1 MNMKLKHL
9 LFFALISVISFS
21 ACSGD
26 DNEPQGEEPG
36 KEELVLVGIW
46 PMGTDQETG
55 RIPMSWDPFYWNYE
69 DGKLIDFTPKY
80 ALNIKSLNVIE
91 YTDQRF
97 EATKNDSER
106 EELVM
111 NTVDFENGRIK
122 NQTVLSRNYTNFL
135 YSLDYNYNYDAE
147 GYLQSVTG
155 TQKNGDVTI
164 LTEMLL
170 TWENGNIVKIESTE
184 RNIKTIYT
192 YTYDNKEYI
201 PMSDLCVYTP
211 TSLYTPY
218 PLKEFY
224 NKLGKQNKNNVIEVN
239 IEYPDS
245 KSTSYQLM
253 KITYETVLNED
264 GTIKQVN
271 HTGAYYPHFSEP
283 DQSLQT
289 FKGLRT
295 LFVYEPKNKE

>member
-1 MNMKLKHL
+1 MKLKHL
-9 LFFALISVISFS
+9 LFFTLISAISFS
-21 ACSGD
+21 ACSD
-26 DNEPQGEEPG
+26 DENEPQVEEPI
-36 KEELVLVGIW
+36 KQELVLVGIR
-46 PMGTDQETG
+46 PMGAEHESD

-122 NQTVLSRNYTNFL
+122 NQTVLSRTYDDLLYT
-135 YSLDYNYNYDAE
+135 LDYNYNYDTE

-155 TQKNGDVTI
+155 TQKSGYAAMP
-164 LTEMLL
+164 TEMLL
-170 TWENGNIVKIESTE
+170 TWENGNIVKIEETE
-184 RNIKTIYT
+184 RGIRTIYT

-211 TSLYTPY
+211 LYLYAPY

-224 NKLGKQNKNNVIEVN
+224 NKLGKQSKNNIIEVN
-239 IEYPDS
+239 VEYPDS

-289 FKGLRT
+289 FKNLRT
-295 LFVYEPKNKE
+295 TFVYEPVNKQ